1 MKIPSL
7 PVGALQRL
15 LPGVLL
21 LAGLLLLFRDTA
33 QAMVEIWSR
42 SETFTHAFLVPP
54 IVLWLIWRRQEALQ
68 RLPARPALWV
78 LIPAAVLGFVWLLG
92 ALIGVNAGT
101 QFALVALLVLSVPA
115 VFGWAVARELTFPLL
130 FLFFAVPL
138 GEFMVPMMMEWTADF
153 TIAALRMTGI
163 PVYREGL
170 NFVIPTGSW
179 SVVEA
184 CSGVRYLIASF
195 MVGTLFAYLNYQST
209 KRRVAFIVLSL
220 LVPILANWFRAYLI
234 VMLGHLSGNELAA
247 GADHLIYGWVFFGIV
262 IGIMFVVGARW
273 SEPDA
278 PLPAVPHGAQ
288 AVGAPAGQVWLAAGL
303 FAAVAAAAPLA
314 AAYLNARDAAAP
326 EPQLA
331 LPASMPGGWQGGAPA
346 TNWEP
351 AFAGARQVTNT
362 GYVRG
367 ADQVDLWLGYYRG
380 QGYDRKLVSSVNLMV
395 EPTTESRWML
405 VARGVNTLTLAGRT
419 VPLRVGDVRER
430 ASGGAGQRLR
440 VWQVYAIQ
448 GELVSSDVRA
458 RLQLAL
464 NRLRGRGDD
473 GAVIFISTP
482 VPDISPE
489 ARAAADARLQAYVDA
504 SLPALLQAMEAT
516 RLQGAAR

>member
-1 MKIPSL
+1 
-7 PVGALQRL
+7 
-15 LPGVLL
+15 
-21 LAGLLLLFRDTA
+21 
-33 QAMVEIWSR
+33 
-42 SETFTHAFLVPP
+42 
-54 IVLWLIWRRQEALQ
+54 
-68 RLPARPALWV
+68 
-78 LIPAAVLGFVWLLG
+78 
-92 ALIGVNAGT
+92 
-101 QFALVALLVLSVPA
+101 
-115 VFGWAVARELTFPLL
+115 
-130 FLFFAVPL
+130 
-138 GEFMVPMMMEWTADF
+138 
-153 TIAALRMTGI
+153 
-163 PVYREGL
+163 
-170 NFVIPTGSW
+170 
-179 SVVEA
+179 
-184 CSGVRYLIASF
+184 
-195 MVGTLFAYLNYQST
+195 
-209 KRRVAFIVLSL
+209 
-220 LVPILANWFRAYLI
+220 VPILANWFRAYLI

-278 PLPAVPHGAQ
+278 PLPAVPQGAQ

-395 EPTTESRWML
+395 EPTTESRWIL

-430 ASGGAGQRLR
+430 ASGGGGQRLR